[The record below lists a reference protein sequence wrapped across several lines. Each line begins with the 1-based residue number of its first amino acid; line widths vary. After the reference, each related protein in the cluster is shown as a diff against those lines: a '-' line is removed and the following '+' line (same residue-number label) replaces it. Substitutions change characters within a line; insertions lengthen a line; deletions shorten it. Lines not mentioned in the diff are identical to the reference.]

1 MATTTTAE
9 ILALSMQQPNDAG
22 AATIREYL
30 VKLLATLWD
39 EGEGFSGKRPLGNSC
54 WESDLYI
61 PLIKAGIVEGVLDE
75 ENGWLDEIS
84 DEAESKA
91 RQWIAA
97 AIQTLGAQ

>member
-1 MATTTTAE
+1 MTTTTTAD
-9 ILALSMQQPNDAG
+9 ILALPMQQPNDAG

-84 DEAESKA
+84 DEAEVQA
-91 RQWIAA
+91 QAWITA
-97 AIQTLGAQ
+97 AIQALGAQ